1 MLFLNLKKLRYE
13 LFDNIKKNNS
23 ELIEESLN
31 NYFVEA
37 KKYGIFKN
45 SLRQKKVLEILN
57 FYLSRSAVE
66 NDNNFHFVFD
76 EISLTYHYT
85 EESTSTLS
93 TGEIYLSS
101 NEHDLFEC
109 YSCSDILHTEDSSYS
124 EHLQETLCTSCFD
137 HSHTYCGDCDDTFH
151 EDESCHCQTEDEE
164 RDHLAEYNE
173 RNKLYYLTSPKKES
187 KKRKNQLF
195 YGIEVEV
202 ELKKDGSMKDVLEK
216 MKPTF
221 NEEHILFKRGRL
233 FKLWF

>member
-13 LFDNIKKNNS
+13 LFYNIKKNNS

-57 FYLSRSAVE
+57 FYVLRSEIE
-66 NDNNFHFVFD
+66 NENNFYFVFD
-76 EISLTYHYT
+76 EISQSCHYT
-85 EESTSTLS
+85 DEITSTLS
-93 TGEIYLSS
+93 SGEIYLSS

-109 YSCSDILHTEDSSYS
+109 FACTDILHADDSSYS
-124 EHLQETLCTSCFD
+124 EHLQETLCTSCYD
-137 HSHTYCGDCDDTFH
+137 HSHNYCEDCDDTFH
-151 EDESCHCQTEDEE
+151 EDESCHCRAEDEE

-173 RNKLYYLTSPKKES
+173 RNKLYYLTSPKKKV
-187 KKRKNQLF
+187 KKKNKLF

-202 ELKKDGSMKDVLEK
+202 ELKKMAL
-216 MKPTF
+216 
-221 NEEHILFKRGRL
+221 
-233 FKLWF
+233 